1 MAFHFK
7 LEQVLRYRRRRMES
21 EARKLHAIESAA
33 LALERDNARM
43 ELRCRELTH
52 TVAAEVST
60 PEVAER
66 RRLTEFIRGQ
76 HHLIRRNTEEAAM
89 IRRKA
94 DQQRHVLL
102 NAQREVRVL
111 ELLREKQNEE
121 WSLRQRRLDQKCID
135 EIASRGSARQ
145 R

>member
-60 PEVAER
+60 SEVAER

-76 HHLIRRNTEEAAM
+76 QHLIRRNTEEAAM

>member
-7 LEQVLRYRRRRMES
+7 LEKVLRYRRRRMES

-33 LALERDNARM
+33 LALDRDSARM
-43 ELRCRELTH
+43 ELRCRELTR
-52 TVAAEVST
+52 TVAAEASGA
-60 PEVAER
+60 EVVER
-66 RRLTEFIRGQ
+66 RRLTEFVEGQ
-76 HHLIRRNTEEAAM
+76 QHLIRRNTEEAAM

-94 DQQRHVLL
+94 DQQRHILL
-102 NAQREVRVL
+102 DAQREVRVL
-111 ELLREKQNEE
+111 ELLREKQNDE
-121 WSLRQRRLDQKCID
+121 WSQRQRRLDQKHID